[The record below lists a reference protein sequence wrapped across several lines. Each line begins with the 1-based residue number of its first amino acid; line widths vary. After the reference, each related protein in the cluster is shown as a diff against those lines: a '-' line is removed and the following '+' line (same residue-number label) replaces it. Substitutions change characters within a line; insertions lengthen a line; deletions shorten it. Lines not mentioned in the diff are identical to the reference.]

1 MIVIG
6 IDPGARYTAI
16 SVRDGDELLLSSTY
30 VRPKE
35 LPPITWAV
43 TVTKQIMEDIIPL
56 YPDAP
61 IGIEGI
67 TDPNAYNQG
76 VKSLNNPKHLIH
88 LGFVVGALAG
98 AFPKAVIV
106 RPGKN
111 GKKEW
116 YPDALMG
123 RRPKTLP
130 GIATGAGTRNHER
143 SAFDV
148 AGAVESRIK
157 DRYVLDKQ
165 QSLFDN

>member
-111 GKKEW
+111 GT
-116 YPDALMG
+116 LMHSWEDD
-123 RRPKTLP
+123 PKHSPELQPEQVQEIT
-130 GIATGAGTRNHER
+130 
-143 SAFDV
+143 
-148 AGAVESRIK
+148 K
-157 DRYVLDKQ
+157 DQL
-165 QSLFDN
+165 ST